1 MLVRM
6 QSYTQG
12 WRMHIAF
19 LKRGLRRTQTQNGKL
34 YTFVHL
40 EMSAEFLVCAKGLR
54 AVPMVTLIRPC
65 PGWSVFTSQMG
76 AQLVVFQKRYRASF
90 MRALLNSRTVNNT

>member
-1 MLVRM
+1 
-6 QSYTQG
+6 
-12 WRMHIAF
+12 MHIAF
-19 LKRGLRRTQTQNGKL
+19 LKRGLRRAQTQNGKL

-40 EMSAEFLVCAKGLR
+40 EMSAEFLVCAKGLG

-76 AQLVVFQKRYRASF
+76 AQLVVFQKPCRASF
-90 MRALLNSRTVNNT
+90 MRALLNIRTVNNA